1 MDHSWSQEETPKRS
15 EDVVVAAPP
24 QDETTMKKQ
33 QDDETTRSAHLQ
45 PLTKFLIPD
54 GHVFVVDCAGDGDE
68 LTIHIKPRSDADAD
82 ADADDHLPPP
92 IACGGAGKPS
102 LFDGGWHRALFWSAP
117 SPPDHQGAMV
127 VPVPW
132 APPGITDDEINAT
145 LKTTAAASS
154 VRLSPDT
161 VILYWPDGEGNTAE
175 VLVASMDYVGYVDVA
190 GKPECRRAVSP
201 LAQHAV
207 LSTTPASFDTD
218 DDGCVPR
225 ELGDDPQLMKRM
237 HTSSS

>member
-1 MDHSWSQEETPKRS
+1 
-15 EDVVVAAPP
+15 
-24 QDETTMKKQ
+24 MKKQ

-68 LTIHIKPRSDADAD
+68 LTIHIKPRSDADADAD